1 MSTVAPSHMPATL
14 GVGSVQTPVARSGGG
29 QPETGTVS
37 GTTMTDSVNLSPLAK
52 ALKGDALALFT
63 KLSPDDRTT
72 LSDFV
77 TSGRMSAEEVN
88 DALTD
93 KLKVARKESYW
104 KGVVEADGNQNNN
117 LDKEIGYLTNELED
131 KMSEVDKIKS
141 PAAAL
146 ARAMEIMK
154 ETEDSRFRLS
164 SLIGQSISQPVNP
177 NSKLTMEFA
186 VTKIARSETE
196 RAAGGKL
203 ASLGFGSESFAQLL
217 KDTADADVAAQRGA
231 PRKP

>member
-1 MSTVAPSHMPATL
+1 
-14 GVGSVQTPVARSGGG
+14 
-29 QPETGTVS
+29 
-37 GTTMTDSVNLSPLAK
+37 MTDSVNLSPLAK

-77 TSGRMSAEEVN
+77 TSGRMSADEVN

-104 KGVVEADGNQNNN
+104 KGVVEADGKQINN
-117 LDKEIGYLTNELED
+117 LDKEIGYLTQELED

-141 PAAAL
+141 PAEAL

-196 RAAGGKL
+196 RAAGSKL
-203 ASLGFGSESFAQLL
+203 ASLGFGSDSFAQLL

-231 PRKP
+231 TQKP

>member
-1 MSTVAPSHMPATL
+1 MPATL

-29 QPETGTVS
+29 QPETKTVS
-37 GTTMTDSVNLSPLAK
+37 GTTTTDSVDLSPLAS

-77 TSGRMSAEEVN
+77 SSGRMSAEEVN

-104 KGVVEADGNQNNN
+104 KGVVEAEGRRNDHIG
-117 LDKEIGYLTNELED
+117 KEIDSLTKELEE
-131 KMSEVDKIKS
+131 KLAAIEKAGS

-146 ARAMEIMK
+146 ALAMKQK
-154 ETEDSRFRLS
+154 EDMDRSRFRLS

-177 NSKLTMEFA
+177 NSKLTMDFA

-196 RAAGGKL
+196 RAAGSKL

-217 KDTADADVAAQRGA
+217 KDTAAADVAAQRGA
-231 PRKP
+231 TRKP